1 MKKRIIF
8 LMLVCSFFV
17 RANAQDD
24 LLGDLVKEDASKVK
38 QNLTTATFK
47 SSRIINFTSVEMTG
61 KGNLQFMISHRFGQ
75 MWKEGKGWSNVAQL
89 FGLNSGF
96 ANTYM
101 SFDYSFTDWMNLGFA
116 TTGNAQF
123 ESWAKFKLLKQQ
135 TGQKNIPVSVAF
147 YSLMHADASEGP
159 SPDDLTWN
167 RFSYLNQLLIARKFS
182 ESFSLQLIP
191 SFIHYN
197 YVPYGINNTNN
208 IFSIAL
214 GGRMKLT
221 NKTAITFEYS
231 RQLNGYKN
239 LLDESASAVN
249 YKPDVVSIGY
259 DWDTGGHIFQFFLS
273 SASSATNIGQLSAN
287 QNELK
292 PGNFSLGFNLNRS
305 YGIKKVVQT
314 H

>member
-1 MKKRIIF
+1 
-8 LMLVCSFFV
+8 V
-17 RANAQDD
+17 
-24 LLGDLVKEDASKVK
+24 
-38 QNLTTATFK
+38 
-47 SSRIINFTSVEMTG
+47 
-61 KGNLQFMISHRFGQ
+61 
-75 MWKEGKGWSNVAQL
+75 
-89 FGLNSGF
+89 
-96 ANTYM
+96 
-101 SFDYSFTDWMNLGFA
+101 
-116 TTGNAQF
+116 
-123 ESWAKFKLLKQQ
+123 
-135 TGQKNIPVSVAF
+135 
-147 YSLMHADASEGP
+147 HADASEGP
-159 SPDDLTWN
+159 SPDDFTWN

-191 SFIHYN
+191 SLIHYN
-197 YVPYGINNTNN
+197 YVPYGINNANN
-208 IFSIAL
+208 IFNIAI

-239 LLDESASAVN
+239 LLDESASALN

-305 YGIKKVVQT
+305 YGIKKIVQT